1 MQLDDI
7 FWQMEP
13 YVSFKAGEFIF
24 KEGEPGDFM
33 YVLIEGQVEVRIKE
47 NEIGIFEP
55 LEVFGEMALIDS
67 QPRSATI
74 AARTDCKLIRVNQS
88 RFKMFVQKSPQ
99 FGVEVMR
106 TMVERIRWMNS
117 QLQAEAAAAA
127 AAAAATAANAEQSAS
142 AEPQPATEQPA
153 V

>member
-1 MQLDDI
+1 MQVDDI

-13 YVSFKAGEFIF
+13 YVAFKTGQIIF
-24 KEGEPGDFM
+24 KEGDPGDFM
-33 YVLIEGQVEVRIKE
+33 YVLIEGQVEVKIKQD
-47 NEIGIFEP
+47 EIGIFEP
-55 LEVFGEMALIDS
+55 IEVFGEMALIDA

-74 AARTDCKLIRVNQS
+74 TARTDCKLVRVNQS
-88 RFKMFVQKSPQ
+88 RFKMLVQKSPQ

-117 QLQAEAAAAA
+117 QLQAQAA
-127 AAAAATAANAEQSAS
+127 AS
-142 AEPQPATEQPA
+142 AEAGQPEAQPANEQQPSS